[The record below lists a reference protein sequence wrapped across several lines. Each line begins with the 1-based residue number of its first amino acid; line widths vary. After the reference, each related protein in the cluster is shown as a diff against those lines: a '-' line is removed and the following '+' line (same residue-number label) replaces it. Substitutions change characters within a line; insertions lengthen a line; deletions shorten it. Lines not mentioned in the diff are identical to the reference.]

1 MLVYFADVRARSL
14 LIEARFGYTE
24 VILFYILFLCIK
36 PLANEFSNH
45 FICVAMHL
53 LNILSK
59 PRRTKRKTSEAAT
72 WFSADVETTS
82 GARLR
87 DQDAPRAIDTIFPLV
102 NRKIKRASVCGEG
115 GR

>member
-24 VILFYILFLCIK
+24 EILFYILFLCIK
-36 PLANEFSNH
+36 LLANAFYNH

-53 LNILSK
+53 FDILFW

-72 WFSADVETTS
+72 GSSAVVETTS
-82 GARLR
+82 GARLK
-87 DQDAPRAIDTIFPLV
+87 DQDAPRAID
-102 NRKIKRASVCGEG
+102 N
-115 GR
+115 